1 MHTLNEEEGPP
12 LSPEALR
19 ALWAD
24 IKAIEQPVA
33 TLAELRHL
41 LRQCMKANMRIAW
54 QARDDINDVIVNL
67 IAIVDAVRGD
77 GQ

>member
-1 MHTLNEEEGPP
+1 MHTLNEEQGPP

-24 IKAIEQPVA
+24 IKAVEQPVA
-33 TLAELRHL
+33 TLGELRHL
-41 LRQCMKANMRIAW
+41 LRLCMKANMRIAW
-54 QARDDINDVIVNL
+54 PERDDINDVIVNL
-67 IAIVDAVRGD
+67 LAIVDAARGD